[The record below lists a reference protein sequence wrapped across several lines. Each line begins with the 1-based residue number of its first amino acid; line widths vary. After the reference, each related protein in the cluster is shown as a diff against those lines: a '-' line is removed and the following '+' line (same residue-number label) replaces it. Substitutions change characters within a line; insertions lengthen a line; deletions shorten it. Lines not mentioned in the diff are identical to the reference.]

1 MPNLPVPDLP
11 GGTTESTDTVLG
23 VKSATDGSLVL
34 LPLGADQAAQDANIA
49 TNAAAIAATEIV
61 ADGAVQRSGDTMTG
75 NLDVP
80 SLVVDGG
87 SLIAGGLLQVV
98 GSTTTTGLTAT
109 GDVTIDPGDE
119 PNVYM
124 NCGTNDVDERLYRF
138 RVGAAYGL
146 VLQSRTDA
154 DGNLYTFAKFGPDGI
169 ANFEGSVAVKVPAP
183 TAANQALRWGSDAL
197 VAALNAD
204 GIEVAPATNAIVKL
218 ENTSRPDADTRT
230 VWLDNAGQSFFI
242 RSIDSVGGI
251 NRNFMT
257 MNNSTGVLNMT
268 GSSSVTVPDLTATGD
283 VTVSSAAPSVY
294 LYETDGSA
302 DARTLRMFVNDGTGY
317 LRPFTDGGSGIGGM
331 NFNMTTGAV
340 NMSNAPTVKVPAPT
354 ADDHAATKKYVDDN
368 SGGGDLLAANNLSDV
383 QSASVSLSNLG
394 GATAAQG
401 AKADAAVEA
410 LSTVTKLNGPITQA
424 AYDGL
429 TPDADTLYVIV
440 G

>member
-1 MPNLPVPDLP
+1 
-11 GGTTESTDTVLG
+11 
-23 VKSATDGSLVL
+23 
-34 LPLGADQAAQDANIA
+34 
-49 TNAAAIAATEIV
+49 
-61 ADGAVQRSGDTMTG
+61 MT
-75 NLDVP
+75 
-80 SLVVDGG
+80 
-87 SLIAGGLLQVV
+87 
-98 GSTTTTGLTAT
+98 
-109 GDVTIDPGDE
+109 
-119 PNVYM
+119 
-124 NCGTNDVDERLYRF
+124 
-138 RVGAAYGL
+138 
-146 VLQSRTDA
+146 
-154 DGNLYTFAKFGPDGI
+154 
-169 ANFEGSVAVKVPAP
+169 
-183 TAANQALRWGSDAL
+183 
-197 VAALNAD
+197 
-204 GIEVAPATNAIVKL
+204 
-218 ENTSRPDADTRT
+218 
-230 VWLDNAGQSFFI
+230 
-242 RSIDSVGGI
+242 
-251 NRNFMT
+251 
-257 MNNSTGVLNMT
+257 
-268 GSSSVTVPDLTATGD
+268 TGD